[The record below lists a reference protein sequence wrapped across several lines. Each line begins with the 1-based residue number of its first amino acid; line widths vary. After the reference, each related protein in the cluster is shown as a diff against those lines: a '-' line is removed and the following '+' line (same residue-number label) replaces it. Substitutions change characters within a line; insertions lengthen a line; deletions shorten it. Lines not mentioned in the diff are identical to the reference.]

1 MVLVYILTNG
11 GSCVAVISVLFKV
24 TQTLGKLELGVKKND
39 NNKFIA
45 YIVSYNI
52 LYKRHLVLVTWS
64 NSAQR

>member
-24 TQTLGKLELGVKKND
+24 TQTLGKLELGVKKN

-52 LYKRHLVLVTWS
+52 LCKRHLVLVTWS
-64 NSAQR
+64 NAAQR

>member
-24 TQTLGKLELGVKKND
+24 TQTLGKLELGVKKKKD

-52 LYKRHLVLVTWS
+52 LCKRHLVLVT
-64 NSAQR
+64 